1 MKTLPSKSCLWHLNH
16 FVKNYYPMY
25 QSNGDMIENCLFFI
39 TMISRDKSRKEK
51 VLTIFVRSSIETR
64 IIFEVMVQSFRNFN
78 RVRMNRLKIIILS
91 LYDTSGNG

>member
-1 MKTLPSKSCLWHLNH
+1 
-16 FVKNYYPMY
+16 MY

-51 VLTIFVRSSIETR
+51 VLTIFVRSSIETP

>member
-1 MKTLPSKSCLWHLNH
+1 
-16 FVKNYYPMY
+16 MY

-51 VLTIFVRSSIETR
+51 VLTIFVRSSIETP

-78 RVRMNRLKIIILS
+78 RVRMNRLKIIIFP

>member
-51 VLTIFVRSSIETR
+51 VLSPNDLRSFIDRDSNYLR
-64 IIFEVMVQSFRNFN
+64 SYGSKFS
-78 RVRMNRLKIIILS
+78 
-91 LYDTSGNG
+91 